1 MLIERTIFK
10 AIQEKLGAGKAVL
23 VLGPR
28 QTGKSTLLREIAKNA
43 DGPTL
48 WLDCDF
54 PQTRNELAKITS
66 RSQMQDLLG
75 NARLVL
81 IDEAQMVRDIGM
93 VLKIITDHFKEVQ
106 LVASGSSAFELS
118 NLINEP
124 LTGRKWEYLLL
135 PMSTGEM
142 VQHHGRLEESTHLHR
157 RMVYGMYPEV
167 VSNPGNEREVL
178 KLLSTSYL
186 YKDIFAFQDV
196 RKPEV
201 VEKLLQVLALQVG
214 SESSFHGLS
223 EMVGVDHA
231 TIQRYLDLLEKTF
244 IVFRQT
250 GFSRNL
256 RTELKR
262 TRKIYFY
269 DNGIRNALLGAFQP
283 INLRTDIGALWENFM
298 VSERVKCNAYHRFY
312 GNRYFWRTTEQ
323 QEIDYLEEYDG
334 RLFAYEFKWNTNK
347 PARAP
352 RTFLNAYP
360 EASFQTI
367 HPENY
372 LDEFLRAP
380 ASGANPASP
389 L

>member
-1 MLIERTIFK
+1 MLIERTILK
-10 AIQEKLGAGKAVL
+10 AIQEKLGTGKAIL

-43 DGPTL
+43 DAPTL

-54 PQTRNELAKITS
+54 PKTRNDLAKIAS
-66 RSQMQDLLG
+66 RSQMKDLLG

-118 NLINEP
+118 NVINEP

-135 PMSTGEM
+135 PISTGEM
-142 VQHHGRLEESTHLHR
+142 VQHHGRFEESTHLHR
-157 RMVYGMYPEV
+157 RLVYGMYPEV
-167 VSNPGNEREVL
+167 VTNAGNEQEVL

-201 VEKLLQVLALQVG
+201 VEKLLKVLALQVG

-223 EMVGVDHA
+223 DMVGVDHA

-244 IVFRQT
+244 IIFRQT

-283 INLRTDIGALWENFM
+283 IDLRVDIGALWENFM
-298 VSERVKCNAYHRFY
+298 VSERVKRNAYHRFY
-312 GNRYFWRTTEQ
+312 GNRYFWRTMEQ

-334 RLFAYEFKWNTNK
+334 RLFAYEFKWNPGK
-347 PARAP
+347 SARAP
-352 RTFLNAYP
+352 KTFLNAYP

-372 LDEFLRAP
+372 LDEFLRT
-380 ASGANPASP
+380 
-389 L
+389 